1 MKRGLII
8 FVRKPELG
16 KVKTRLAA
24 AVGDERALFIYKNLL
39 QHTFLI
45 SKATDADKFV
55 FYANEIEQNDI
66 WDAHRFFKEMQSND
80 DLGGKMKEAFES
92 LFKKEY
98 TTAVII
104 GSDCFELTTQIIE
117 QAFLSLDNN
126 ELVIGPA
133 KDGGYYLLGMKRL
146 HENLFLNKKW
156 STENVFA
163 DTIDMIEQEG
173 LTYKVLPIL
182 TDVDEE
188 NDLPREWKKI

>member
-24 AVGDERALFIYKNLL
+24 AVGDDRALFIYKNLL

-45 SKATDADKFV
+45 SKATDTDKFV
-55 FYANEIEQNDI
+55 FYANEIEQNDM

-98 TTAVII
+98 NMVVII

-188 NDLPREWKKI
+188 NDLPQEWKKI

>member
-24 AVGDERALFIYKNLL
+24 AVGDDRALFIYKNLL

-98 TTAVII
+98 TMVVII

-188 NDLPREWKKI
+188 NDLPQEWKKI

>member
-98 TTAVII
+98 TMVVII

-188 NDLPREWKKI
+188 NDLPQEWKKI